1 MSSSVDERVVEMRFD
16 NAQFEKGAR
25 QTLNTLDNLKEGLKF
40 SNAIGGIGILQNA
53 IDHIQ
58 IRGIADGVDNISNR
72 FSALGV
78 VGMEVVRRVTD
89 AAIDGVT
96 RVATAIPAQIKSGGW
111 NRALNI
117 ENAKFQLEGLKVAW
131 KDVNNDLQYAVNG
144 TAYGLDSAAKA
155 AAQLSASGIKAG
167 NSLLTTATDVDKF
180 AEGIGKADAK
190 AQSASGQLDDMA
202 IALRSISGVAAMTN
216 SSYDDIANVY
226 IRVAGQ
232 GRVMAT
238 DLNSLAARG
247 LNAAAELGKALGVT
261 ESEVRDMVSKGQI
274 DFKTFSDAM
283 YDAFADHAVEAN
295 KTFQGALSNTKAAL
309 SKIGA
314 DVADDLL
321 PAMTEVLNNVRLV
334 FNSIRTYITPVT
346 DSLGK
351 LIIALGDVIGKTFGG
366 IADDIK
372 KASTAAETPMT
383 KMAGFIDNLTSKV
396 QAFADMLPGHVDDKV
411 KNTTETVQQV
421 TETVQETTDAIDD
434 LAAAVMRGDYANGA
448 ERMEALGDSYAEVM
462 NRVNELMGSS
472 KRYEVQADQTTEAV
486 EVQTVAVEE
495 QTEAVKKSTAEVKKS
510 AAVNVLKGIGNIG
523 KTLAF
528 VFKTFGEAVADAAK
542 GINKISLYNASE
554 AFEKFTG
561 VIVNNEKAVK
571 AARDTIFNVVHGFAN
586 IVSAIVQVGRAIGIA
601 IGNTISAMGGFD
613 FAGVSKGFRNFTEAL
628 ILSEDGV
635 QGLAKV
641 LTVLLSPLRIVL
653 PVISLIGEALY
664 AVATAAAK
672 AVSGIIDFVGR
683 ANGID
688 RVGKAT
694 GSAKDNIVGFFNAFK
709 QSKPVKAM
717 GDALG
722 KAKESAIAFAEA
734 VSKNE
739 NFKAFI
745 KSVKELGKA
754 LSEKFVNA
762 LGVVANKIA
771 GLNSSA
777 VKGGASTIDKL
788 AAAFGAITGKIAKL
802 NGALTDLVKGRTSI
816 VDFFKFIGKSISDF
830 FTSIDWGG
838 LIGKIDFTGILGA
851 IANKFSQAAGVFNWG
866 EALNPSVQKAK
877 GEYTNQIRGALN
889 SADADLKMESVGGG
903 NSETN
908 KVNRGAFGITGALN
922 GMSKS
927 IKNIDISNP
936 AEVIAEKL
944 KKFLHTVATAL
955 TDKDVTTILKSAAGW
970 SALFTLI
977 RTQWK
982 FGDFMD
988 SIGSVAVSAS
998 DVLDQVAIKLG
1009 KKPPKSKFRQFTDAL
1024 MILVGGLIAIAAMFK
1039 LVGGDVMLKSLG
1051 VMAALVAMLA
1061 GVMLGLNKLAKV
1073 TDPVAIGMVNTN
1085 MHQFGITLLLMTASM
1100 SLLTKMDPD
1109 KYIIGLER
1117 LAGLMTMMTIVM
1129 SIMNASAKQGAA
1141 GGAKGALA
1149 FGVAIALM
1157 VIPLKTLAK
1166 MTDEKYRTGALRL
1179 LVIVGIMTGAIAAM
1193 NLTAKKGSE
1202 SAKATLGMALTIV
1215 AITIAL
1221 KVIGNMDWPSIWKG
1235 IVGLGAVMLAAAGAI
1250 WIASKN
1256 DAKGNMAKAFVAL
1269 IVSTAAGLVALT
1281 FIDFTQILQAA
1292 GAMAGVM
1299 LAAAG
1304 AIWIAS
1310 KNKTSREVAES
1321 FVAIIAMTAGG
1332 LFVLSGVPWPQLLLA
1347 ATAMAGVMLAAA
1359 GAIYIASK
1367 SKNSRQAV
1375 VGFIAVLGL
1384 SVAGLLVLSD
1394 TPWKQLLGEAVAMGL
1409 VIGECIVALWA
1420 LDHLKINPAN
1430 TLKNAA
1436 MLGVVALEMVV
1447 IGIAMNKIDDKGILQ
1462 KAIAIGVLAVALS
1475 ASMILLEIAGL
1486 DAAAAI
1492 VGVLS
1497 VAGFAVVLVAMM
1509 TEFNKIDVTD
1519 LLPRAI
1525 IIGTLAIQLGE
1536 AMILFEIAGLAGP
1549 AAIIGIGSAAA
1560 FITAVIGL
1568 GAVLNEFQGAK
1579 AAMDTGLQAL
1589 VEIGSAIGTA
1599 IGKFIANLAIEVFSA
1614 LPQIGKYLG
1623 DFMDNLNPFF
1633 AKIQKL
1639 SDGDMEKSK
1648 LFADVMKTLAAANL
1662 ENAVASVIGI
1672 FSGTTDFKKF
1682 GDGLVDM
1689 ADGIT
1694 SFAKKTASVDIDTKK
1709 TQPAIDLL
1717 KQLAAAADEIP
1728 NSGGLLGKLV
1738 GENDMGD
1745 WAGQMSDVAQ
1755 GLVDFNNK
1763 FDGVSLHTKII
1774 PKAIDIFKS
1783 LAKASDEV
1791 PNTGGL
1797 LAAIVGDNDMATW
1810 ASEMPSVGEGIVGF
1824 SDAIAGA
1831 SNFDP
1836 AQAMMAICVF
1846 KSIAEASKDLPPTGG
1861 LKGLLLG
1868 DQDATDFADQIG
1880 SIGKGIATFCKNAA
1894 KADLEAGEQAIKM
1907 LGDIIE
1913 FGLNSAGA
1921 GLAANLAGVAVK
1933 MGNIA
1938 TAMGETFITN
1948 LKTSEGK
1955 MKNAIDTM
1963 ETTLAGKLNTM
1974 ASGKSSVSQ
1983 AANAAGSAITEGV
1996 AKGYGDASYVGEAT
2010 RNMKDF
2016 INKVYN
2022 ATSEEGHSQF
2032 KVLGQYLTNGLA
2044 AGIGD
2049 STEVAA
2055 VTKSAKEVIKAA
2067 MDAMRKTGDIHSP
2080 SRKTMKIGGYLIQG
2094 LANGIRNLSHLP
2106 VQAAS
2111 DMVGDTIDTLRSA
2124 LVEANDRVQDGLDAL
2139 APTITPVLDLS
2150 NVEDSAKNISGILDG
2165 AKVRADVVASNYSS
2179 RADQMMAAMSSA
2191 NAGSNTYAPTI
2202 VNNFTINAAEGMSVN
2217 DISDKVSDALG
2228 FQYRQQ
2234 MRAWQ

>member
-58 IRGIADGVDNISNR
+58 IKGIADGVDNISNR

-261 ESEVRDMVSKGQI
+261 ESEVREMVSKGQI

-346 DSLGK
+346 NSLGK

-372 KASTAAETPMT
+372 KASDAAETPMT

-434 LAAAVMRGDYANGA
+434 LAAAVMRGDYGNGV

-523 KTLAF
+523 KTLAL

-542 GINKISLYNASE
+542 SINKISLYNASE

-571 AARDTIFNVVHGFAN
+571 AARDTIFNAVHGFAN

-683 ANGID
+683 ANGIE
-688 RVGKAT
+688 RVGKAA
-694 GSAKDNIVGFFNAFK
+694 GSAKNNIVGFFNAFK
-709 QSKPVKAM
+709 ESKPVKAI
-717 GDALG
+717 GEALG

-754 LSEKFVNA
+754 LGEKFVNA

-816 VDFFKFIGKSISDF
+816 VDFFKFIGKSIADF

-851 IANKFSQAAGVFNWG
+851 ITNKFSQAAGVFNWG
-866 EALNPSVQKAK
+866 EALKPSVQKAK

-903 NSETN
+903 SSETN

-977 RTQWK
+977 RSQWK
-982 FGDFMD
+982 LGDFMD
-988 SIGSVAVSAS
+988 SIGAVAVSAS

-1024 MILVGGLIAIAAMFK
+1024 MILVGGLIAVAAMFK
-1039 LVGGDVMLKSLG
+1039 LVGGDIMLKSLG
-1051 VMAALVAMLA
+1051 IMAALVAMLA

-1109 KYIIGLER
+1109 KYVIGLER
-1117 LAGLMTMMTIVM
+1117 LVGLMTMLTIVM
-1129 SIMNASAKQGAA
+1129 SIMNASAKEGTA

-1149 FGVAIALM
+1149 FGLAITLM

-1166 MTDEKYRTGALRL
+1166 MTDDKYIKGAVRL
-1179 LVIVGIMTGAIAAM
+1179 LIIVGIMTGAIVAM
-1193 NLTAKKGSE
+1193 NLTAKQGAQ

-1215 AITIAL
+1215 AITVAL

-1256 DAKGNMAKAFVAL
+1256 DTKGNMAKAFVAL
-1269 IVSTAAGLVALT
+1269 IVSTAASLVALT

-1359 GAIYIASK
+1359 GAIWIASK

-1375 VGFIAVLGL
+1375 IGFIAVLGL
-1384 SVAGLLVLSD
+1384 SVAGLLVLKD
-1394 TPWKQLLGEAVAMGL
+1394 TPWKQLVGEAVAMGI
-1409 VIGECIVALWA
+1409 VIGETVAALWA
-1420 LDHLKINPAN
+1420 LDHMKINPAN

-1436 MLGVVALEMVV
+1436 IFGIVALEMVV

-1560 FITAVIGL
+1560 FVTAVIGL

-1599 IGKFIANLAIEVFSA
+1599 IGKFIANLATEVFSA

-1639 SDGDMEKSK
+1639 SDGDMEKSQ
-1648 LFADVMKTLAAANL
+1648 LFADVMKTLATANL

-1672 FSGTTDFKKF
+1672 FGGKTDFKKF

-1694 SFAKKTASVDIDTKK
+1694 SFAKKTASIDIDTKK

-1717 KQLAAAADEIP
+1717 KQLADAADEIP
-1728 NSGGLLGKLV
+1728 NSGGFLGKLV
-1738 GENDMGD
+1738 GENDMGK

-1755 GLVDFNNK
+1755 GLVDFNSK
-1763 FDGVSLHTKII
+1763 FDNVSLHTKII

-1810 ASEMPSVGEGIVGF
+1810 ASKMPSVGDGIVGF
-1824 SDAIAGA
+1824 SDAIANA

-1846 KSIAEASKDLPPTGG
+1846 KSIAEASKDLPDTGG

-1868 DQDATDFADQIG
+1868 DKDATDFADQIG

-1894 KADLEAGEQAIKM
+1894 KADLDAGAKAIAL

-1913 FGLNSAGA
+1913 FGLNSAGV
-1921 GLAANLAGVAVK
+1921 GLAASLAGVAVK

-1938 TAMGETFITN
+1938 TAMGDTFITN

-1955 MKNAIDTM
+1955 MKSEIDTM
-1963 ETTLAGKLNTM
+1963 ETTLTGKLNTM
-1974 ASGKSSVSQ
+1974 ASGKSSISK
-1983 AANAAGSAITEGV
+1983 AANDVGSAITEGV
-1996 AKGYGDASYVGEAT
+1996 AKSYGDTSYVGTAT
-2010 RNMKDF
+2010 KNMQAF
-2016 INKVYN
+2016 ISKVYD

-2049 STEVAA
+2049 SKEVAA
-2055 VTKSAKEVIKAA
+2055 VTKSAKEVISAA
-2067 MDAMRKTGDIHSP
+2067 MDAMRKTGEIHSP
-2080 SRKTMKIGGYLIQG
+2080 SRKTMKIGGFLIQG
-2094 LANGIRNLSHLP
+2094 LANGIRDLSHLP

-2191 NAGSNTYAPTI
+2191 NTGNNTYAPTI

-2217 DISDKVSDALG
+2217 DISDKVSDTLG